1 MHVKVE
7 VDLLDFIPQKRPC
20 KGAGIRKHGRAEK
33 DLYPDC

>member
-7 VDLLDFIPQKRPC
+7 VDLLDFIPQKRPY
-20 KGAGIRKHGRAEK
+20 KGAGIRKHERAEK